1 MQVAGKTG
9 HLVFDVPGNYLVV
22 ARGTGPVGAYSETT
36 YVFNA
41 ANRAPQ
47 TVVLST
53 VTPEAGAGGVSAI
66 AAATGYVVSLNG
78 TTCSDPDGSALTYA
92 WTLSSKPAGSAAVVS
107 NASASVTQV
116 TPNVLGD
123 YVVKMS
129 VTDGGGGATSSHVT
143 TISVKNRRPLAAIT
157 SNASPV
163 ALPTGPT
170 VRLPVNTL
178 TTLRGTASAD
188 ADGDVL
194 TYAWS
199 ISSKPA
205 TSAAALSAGSGS
217 TVQITADV
225 SGSYVVQLRVTD
237 SGGAFSEQLMI
248 MEVGNYAPVA
258 VADKNRMTLLSG
270 SVATA
275 SAALSFDEDG
285 DALTYV
291 WAIDARPAGS
301 VATIAAP
308 AAAALSFTPTCQASM
323 LRR

>member
-1 MQVAGKTG
+1 M
-9 HLVFDVPGNYLVV
+9 
-22 ARGTGPVGAYSETT
+22 
-36 YVFNA
+36 
-41 ANRAPQ
+41 
-47 TVVLST
+47 
-53 VTPEAGAGGVSAI
+53 
-66 AAATGYVVSLNG
+66 
-78 TTCSDPDGSALTYA
+78 
-92 WTLSSKPAGSAAVVS
+92 
-107 NASASVTQV
+107 TQV

-291 WAIDARPAGS
+291 
-301 VATIAAP
+301 
-308 AAAALSFTPTCQASM
+308 
-323 LRR
+323 